1 MRILKEDNEIAKEP
15 IPVSFV
21 TDMMSKGWDEVGY
34 LKEAAAAI
42 KETYVDTAKVEE
54 LMQDLMDAYLVFIG
68 QLELYLD
75 KEADIATSTE
85 KPESEEAD
93 EDDKDDDKE
102 DEDKADEEEIKDEDE
117 AEDEITPVPQPAL
130 PEAEFEVE
138 PMKTPVVRT
147 PAPAPV
153 IGDDFDFFVDFDEPD
168 MTQTPV
174 TDAELYDEEGAP
186 KNRRLNG

>member
-1 MRILKEDNEIAKEP
+1 MRILKEDNEITKEP

-75 KEADIATSTE
+75 KEADITTSTE

-93 EDDKDDDKE
+93 EDDKD
-102 DEDKADEEEIKDEDE
+102 EDKKDEEEIEDKDET
-117 AEDEITPVPQPAL
+117 EDEVIPTPQPAL

-138 PMKTPVVRT
+138 PMKAPVVRT

-168 MTQTPV
+168 MTQAPV
-174 TDAELYDEEGAP
+174 TDAELYDEEGVP